1 MPIQEQAPDIN
12 LFDGPIAGQSMT
24 ADPNSKQ
31 AWDGPPEFSSV
42 REASEAIFLDLLET
56 ENLKPIVSML
66 QDDVPVSDI
75 TQVLL
80 LTGFQKGKFNPDLL
94 MLLIEPVMYMIMAIA
109 DKFGIADVKI
119 YQGEEEDE
127 LATDDDMSG
136 EEYEK
141 VTTDTLQKIFKNKRI
156 SPDLR
161 NTIENSQV
169 AQKLAN
175 IDVDNIDVKS
185 LMAREEVPETEAA
198 DEVTETTESL
208 LNREE

>member
-109 DKFGIADVKI
+109 DKF
-119 YQGEEEDE
+119 
-127 LATDDDMSG
+127 
-136 EEYEK
+136 
-141 VTTDTLQKIFKNKRI
+141 KNKRI

-185 LMAREEVPETEAA
+185 LMAREEVPETAAA